1 MSDIGNNDKNVK
13 TTGRGRQR
21 GLLKGRLFR
30 LGVLLAMAENGTE
43 LAPNFVTERSMNN
56 NGVENNHF
64 STKMNECPPKTES
77 ERIKLFQREQ

>member
-1 MSDIGNNDKNVK
+1 VEEEVG
-13 TTGRGRQR
+13 GRGRQR

-43 LAPNFVTERSMNN
+43 LAPNFVTERFMNN

>member
-43 LAPNFVTERSMNN
+43 LAPNFVTERFMNN

-64 STKMNECPPKTES
+64 STNMIECLPKKKVNE
-77 ERIKLFQREQ
+77 